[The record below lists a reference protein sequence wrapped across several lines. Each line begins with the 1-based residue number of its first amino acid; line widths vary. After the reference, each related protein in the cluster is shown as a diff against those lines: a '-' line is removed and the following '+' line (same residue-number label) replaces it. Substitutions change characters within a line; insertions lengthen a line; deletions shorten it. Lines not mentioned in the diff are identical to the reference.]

1 MLIFFLDK
9 SNTLCFLEQVQDLWR
24 AKNENMAGLCK
35 KVKELKGTFHLF
47 QIRHV
52 LRVGVT
58 SFLCFLTLFNF
69 LLDQPALQFAM
80 FMCCAISYSTGT
92 IMLAMQG
99 FMLTSHIINSQ
110 KIPHGRNCPQK
121 RWHNLELL
129 VWVFLDCYLNITIH
143 NSRACL
149 KIKSIRALYGCCIT
163 TISCALAWH
172 HFFFLRLK

>member
-129 VWVFLDCYLNITIH
+129 V
-143 NSRACL
+143 
-149 KIKSIRALYGCCIT
+149 
-163 TISCALAWH
+163 
-172 HFFFLRLK
+172 